1 MKTKRIKKAPSLASQ
16 VKSKSSDK
24 SVKSQLKKTK
34 KKKKGAGDYKG
45 NFDNITS
52 TGSTELDLAITG
64 EVTPEGG
71 LPSGI
76 LVELFGP
83 NSSGKTV
90 LLLEMGGY
98 IQRKGGDTFFN
109 DPEGRINTGFAKQFG
124 YDMTNIPVKEP
135 DTVTGVFKNF
145 RNWDPPKNGK
155 VHGFLIDSLAALS
168 TDMEMDK
175 EEGDKMGGRRG
186 KEYSE
191 GFRKSCREIK
201 KNDYLMLAS
210 NQIRDSFAPVGEKFA
225 TTGGKAVGFYASV
238 RLRLYAPEKIR
249 TKEKKI
255 GKKLVKKVVGTKV
268 KVEVYKNSCDV
279 AYRTAHIYIMN
290 GYGIDDIRA
299 NLQYVKDYTNNNTY
313 QVRDL
318 KLDPSLDK
326 ACQMVENQNLEG
338 KLKKEVIELWHM
350 IEDKFKIERKPKKR

>member
-1 MKTKRIKKAPSLASQ
+1 MKAKRIKNSLASQ
-16 VKSKSSDK
+16 VSKKSKK
-24 SVKSQLKKTK
+24 SVKSQINKEKKE
-34 KKKKGAGDYKG
+34 AGDYKG
-45 NFDNITS
+45 NFDLITS
-52 TGSTELDLAITG
+52 TGSTDLDLAITG

-71 LPSGI
+71 LPAGI

-98 IQRKGGDTFFN
+98 LQRNGGDYFFN
-109 DPEGRINTGFAKQFG
+109 DPEGRLDKGFAKQFG
-124 YDMTNIPVKEP
+124 FNLDKDKVKEP
-135 DTVTGVFKNF
+135 DTVTQVFKNF
-145 RNWDPPKNGK
+145 RSWKPVENGK

-168 TDMEMDK
+168 TNMEMDNDD
-175 EEGDKMGGRRG
+175 GDKMGGRRG

-201 KNDYLMLAS
+201 KNNYLMLAS
-210 NQIRDSFAPVGEKFA
+210 NQIRDSFAPVGEKFS

-238 RLRLYAPEKIR
+238 RLRLFAPEKIR

-255 GKKLVKKVVGTKV
+255 GKKMVKKTVGTKV

-299 NLQYVKDYTNNNTY
+299 NLQYVKDYTNNTTY
-313 QVRDL
+313 QVRDI
-318 KLDPSLDK
+318 KLDVSLDK
-326 ACQMVENQNLEG
+326 ACQMVEQQNLEG

>member
-1 MKTKRIKKAPSLASQ
+1 MKAKRLKNNLASQ
-16 VKSKSSDK
+16 VTKKSKK
-24 SVKSQLKKTK
+24 SVRSQLKKK
-34 KKKKGAGDYKG
+34 KKEAGDYKG
-45 NFDNITS
+45 NFDLITS
-52 TGSTELDLAITG
+52 TGSTDLDLAITG

-71 LPSGI
+71 LPAGI

-90 LLLEMGGY
+90 LLLEMCGY
-98 IQRKGGDTFFN
+98 LQRKGGETFFN
-109 DPEGRINTGFAKQFG
+109 DPEGRIDKGFAKRFG
-124 YDMTNIPVKEP
+124 YNMDAIEVKEP
-135 DTVTGVFKNF
+135 DTVTEVFKNF
-145 RNWDPPKNGK
+145 RKWEPPKNDK
-155 VHGFLIDSLAALS
+155 VHGFIIDSLAALS
-168 TDMEMDK
+168 TDMEMTK

-201 KNDYLMLAS
+201 KNNYLMLAS
-210 NQIRDSFAPVGEKFA
+210 NQIRDSFALVGEKFS

-238 RLRLYAPEKIR
+238 RLRLFAPEKIR
-249 TKEKKI
+249 SKEKTI
-255 GKKLVKKVVGTKV
+255 GKKQVKKVIGTKV
-268 KVEVYKNSCDV
+268 KVEVYKNSCDA
-279 AYRTAHIYIMN
+279 AYRTAYIYIIN

-299 NLQYVKDYTNNNTY
+299 NLQYVKDYTKNTTY

-318 KLDPSLDK
+318 KLDVSLDK
-326 ACQMVENQNLEG
+326 ACQMVEQQNLEG

>member
-1 MKTKRIKKAPSLASQ
+1 MKKTTRLKSSLASQ
-16 VKSKSSDK
+16 VTKKSKK
-24 SVKSQLKKTK
+24 SVKSQLKKSK
-34 KKKKGAGDYKG
+34 KKDAGDYKG
-45 NFDNITS
+45 NMDLITS
-52 TGSTELDLAITG
+52 TGSTDLDLAITG

-71 LPSGI
+71 LPAGI
-76 LVELFGP
+76 LVEFFGP

-90 LLLEMGGY
+90 LLLELGGY
-98 IQRKGGDTFFN
+98 IQRAGGVPYFN
-109 DPEGRINTGFAKQFG
+109 DPEGRIDKGFAKQFG
-124 YDMTNIPVKEP
+124 FNMDNITVTEP
-135 DTVTGVFKNF
+135 DTVTQVFKNF
-145 RNWDPPKNGK
+145 RDWEPPKDGK

-168 TDMEMDK
+168 TNMEMENDD
-175 EEGDKMGGRRG
+175 GDKMGGRRG

-201 KNDYLMLAS
+201 KNNYLMLAS
-210 NQIRDSFAPVGEKFA
+210 NQIRDSFAPVGEKFS

-238 RLRLYAPEKIR
+238 RLRLFAPEKIR

-255 GKKLVKKVVGTKV
+255 GKKLVKKVIGTKV

-299 NLQYVKDYTNNNTY
+299 NLQYVKDYTNNTTY
-313 QVRDL
+313 QVRDN
-318 KLDPSLDK
+318 KLDVSLDK
-326 ACQMVENQNLEG
+326 ACQMVENYNLES